1 MTEEDYLLDINRGN
15 RLVFDYEISNGDD
28 TNYIFKDDDIV
39 TFSIYEE
46 FGLEKEPVLSKSFKP
61 TSGSD
66 TIKIDIPK
74 DEMKFSEMTNTYVD
88 YWYEIT
94 LNEETTLGFD
104 DLGAKIIR
112 IYPEGKAPENE

>member
-1 MTEEDYLLDINRGN
+1 
-15 RLVFDYEISNGDD
+15 
-28 TNYIFKDDDIV
+28 
-39 TFSIYEE
+39 
-46 FGLEKEPVLSKSFKP
+46 
-61 TSGSD
+61 
-66 TIKIDIPK
+66 
-74 DEMKFSEMTNTYVD
+74 MKFSEMTNTYVD

>member
-39 TFSIYEE
+39 TFSIYEA

-61 TSGSD
+61 TPGSD

>member
-39 TFSIYEE
+39 TFSIYEA